1 MAPVMAL
8 QYWSLEISYHSL
20 MVVFLIGFHTFRS
33 AYILEN
39 AHHRRDISYELPF
52 HMLSISTIGL
62 IELPW
67 DKLVVGWEGYPLDSW
82 IDNVQ
87 LTGMLIFLFILEF
100 GFLFALSGPIFH
112 LAR

>member
-62 IELPW
+62 IE
-67 DKLVVGWEGYPLDSW
+67 GYPLDSW